1 MATVVEHS
9 LRGGR
14 FALVE
19 NEYLAY
25 SNAERMMYCI
35 DMGNDANIPR
45 LLDRCLSIMMQS
57 TRIKR
62 TVAAWGLTGGRIC
75 RFLDQASCYNTSTAE
90 PAEAHE

>member
-14 FALVE
+14 FALVD
-19 NEYLAY
+19 NEHLAY
-25 SNAERMMYCI
+25 SNAERMVYCI

-57 TRIKR
+57 TIMR
-62 TVAAWGLTGGRIC
+62 VAAWAFTVGRIC
-75 RFLDQASCYNTSTAE
+75 RFWDQASCYNTSSAE